1 MKTKKQRK
9 MDIKRSTIIIDIDKE
24 TKEEFVGLAK
34 KKHMKTSEYLRFMIK
49 REIDNAK
56 RSNH

>member
-1 MKTKKQRK
+1 

-24 TKEEFVGLAK
+24 TKEEFVGLVK

-49 REIDNAK
+49 REIGNAK